1 MLNALFN
8 ISGNKN
14 KAELIHTS
22 FNANYL
28 GPHQNLPGKYYLPRL
43 INLNN
48 HAPIPHRLPVDLER
62 GMVKLLL
69 VCAMR
74 AGGKRKAKTVSAFFI
89 IVIR

>member
-1 MLNALFN
+1 
-8 ISGNKN
+8 
-14 KAELIHTS
+14 
-22 FNANYL
+22 
-28 GPHQNLPGKYYLPRL
+28 
-43 INLNN
+43 
-48 HAPIPHRLPVDLER
+48 LER